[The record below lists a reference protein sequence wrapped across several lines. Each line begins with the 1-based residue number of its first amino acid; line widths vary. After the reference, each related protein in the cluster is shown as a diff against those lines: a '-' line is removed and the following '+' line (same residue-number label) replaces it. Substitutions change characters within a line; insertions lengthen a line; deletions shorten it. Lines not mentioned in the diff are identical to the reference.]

1 MAQHLTRRR
10 FTLTAAASIAASRLP
25 AQSALANVAEIERPN
40 ILSEARAAL
49 TAEPHNLLEL
59 STTIATLTA
68 AFVLTQDDA
77 YSHRAGALLT
87 TFLST
92 PATRLSSQPTQPIT
106 ELVPFAEIAVAL
118 RFLVDALP
126 PETLTAANSFLSGL
140 LLWLTTEHSYVV
152 ARDTKDH
159 RASAWLLIVS
169 ALARSQRDE
178 KALDDCRHRLR
189 TPTLRN
195 QINADGAFPQE
206 MATPDPLRNTLFNF
220 DLLTGACQL
229 LNSPF
234 DDLWHYELIDGISLR
249 SVAAALFPILGDL
262 RRWPGV
268 SDAEHFREV
277 PLRRPGL
284 LFAGRAYNR
293 PEYIELFRSLS
304 APDLRTLPPQLAATF
319 PITQPLLWTSRAA
332 HGL

>member
-1 MAQHLTRRR
+1 MAQPLTRRR
-10 FTLTAAASIAASRLP
+10 FTLAAAASLAASRLP
-25 AQSALANVAEIERPN
+25 AQSSLTNVPEIERPH
-40 ILSEARAAL
+40 ILSEAPAAL
-49 TAEPHNLLEL
+49 TADPRNLLDL

-68 AFVLTQDDA
+68 AFVLTQDVA
-77 YSHRAGALLT
+77 YVHRAEALLN
-87 TFLST
+87 TFLIT

-106 ELVPFAEIAVAL
+106 ELIPFAELAVAM

-126 PETLTAANSFLSGL
+126 DATLTAANAFLSDL
-140 LLWLTTEHSYVV
+140 LLWLNTEHAYVI

-206 MATPDPLRNTLFNF
+206 LATPNPLRNTLFNF

-234 DDLWHYELIDGISLR
+234 DDLWHYELIDGTSLR
-249 SVAAALFPILGDL
+249 SVAAALFPILADR

-268 SDAEHFREV
+268 SDAEHFREI

-293 PEYIELFRSLS
+293 PEYVELFRSLPT
-304 APDLRTLPPQLAATF
+304 AIPPELAASV
-319 PITQPLLWTSRAA
+319 PIRQPLLWTTRPA